1 MDYKGEIIM
10 NIPFT
15 VEELKRFAENGTLD
29 GHLQS
34 HGILPLQALIFVL
47 SSPTLEEY
55 IEELE
60 DIIEKQ
66 EYRLSECS
74 CE

>member
-1 MDYKGEIIM
+1 M
-10 NIPFT
+10 NIPFA

-47 SSPTLEEY
+47 SSPTLDGY
-55 IEELE
+55 VEELE

-66 EYRLSECS
+66 EYMLSECS

>member
-1 MDYKGEIIM
+1 M

-47 SSPTLEEY
+47 NSPSPEEDY
-55 IEELE
+55 IQELE
-60 DIIEKQ
+60 NEINELNDA
-66 EYRLSECS
+66 LSECS
-74 CE
+74 CS

>member
-1 MDYKGEIIM
+1 M

-15 VEELKRFAENGTLD
+15 VEELERFAENGTLD

-47 SSPTLEEY
+47 KSPTLEEY
-55 IEELE
+55 VEELE

-66 EYRLSECS
+66 EYKLSECP

>member
-1 MDYKGEIIM
+1 M

-47 SSPTLEEY
+47 SSPMLEEY

-66 EYRLSECS
+66 ECRLHKSS
-74 CE
+74 CELF

>member
-1 MDYKGEIIM
+1 M
-10 NIPFT
+10 NIPFA

-47 SSPTLEEY
+47 NFPSPEEDYITSLESG
-55 IEELE
+55 IEDLNKEL
-60 DIIEKQ
+60 D
-66 EYRLSECS
+66 EYRCGLL
-74 CE
+74 

>member
-1 MDYKGEIIM
+1 M
-10 NIPFT
+10 NTPFT

-47 SSPTLEEY
+47 KSPHPEEDY
-55 IEELE
+55 IMELE
-60 DIIEKQ
+60 SKIGDLK
-66 EYRLSECS
+66 LSEGLL
-74 CE
+74 

>member
-1 MDYKGEIIM
+1 M

-60 DIIEKQ
+60 GIIEYQ
-66 EYRLSECS
+66 EYMLSECS

>member
-1 MDYKGEIIM
+1 MDCKGETIM

-47 SSPTLEEY
+47 SSPDTDLDY
-55 IEELE
+55 I
-60 DIIEKQ
+60 Q
-66 EYRLSECS
+66 SCS
-74 CE
+74 LKE

>member
-1 MDYKGEIIM
+1 M
-10 NIPFT
+10 NIPST

-47 SSPTLEEY
+47 SSPDTDLDY
-55 IEELE
+55 IQELE
-60 DIIEKQ
+60 NEIDDLNDA
-66 EYRLSECS
+66 LSECS
-74 CE
+74 CG

>member
-1 MDYKGEIIM
+1 M

-60 DIIEKQ
+60 GIIEKQ